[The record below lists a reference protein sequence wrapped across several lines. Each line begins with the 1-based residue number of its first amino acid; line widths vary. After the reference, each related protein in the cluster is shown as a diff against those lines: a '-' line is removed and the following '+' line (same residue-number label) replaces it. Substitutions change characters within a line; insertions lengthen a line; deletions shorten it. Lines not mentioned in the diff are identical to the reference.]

1 MRLEYPLTSNLMTH
15 IVCEAR
21 SIQKVLD
28 ESLGISTTQ
37 YRILSTLQRLG
48 GGQAPGAV
56 ARRLRLT
63 CGAVTAAAEGL
74 EEAGLVVKTRSDQ
87 DRRSKSLALT
97 EAGAEKI
104 CEAEK
109 VVALHV
115 EQLWRPLPEEHRQ
128 VILAGIVSNDRT
140 QRPSEPRGNMRAVS
154 LYIDDFLIVSSL
166 LSGTVRS
173 HGMPVGA
180 FRVLFELGSG
190 EDGAG
195 GARSAGGARYQFQL
209 CNNLLM
215 SANEVSKAA
224 DWLVGRGMLGRSYP
238 PGDQRVVELR
248 LTEAGR
254 ARMEE
259 TAEDVDEMFVR
270 GSYETSEEERRAY
283 REIADIVVERAKQ
296 ARRQMGLA

>member
-15 IVCEAR
+15 TVCEAR
-21 SIQKVLD
+21 SIQRVLND
-28 ESLGISTTQ
+28 ASGISVTQ

-48 GGQAPGAV
+48 SGQAPGAV

-63 CGAVTAAAEGL
+63 GGAVTTAAEGL
-74 EEAGLVVKTRSDQ
+74 EAAGLIVKERSED
-87 DRRSKSLALT
+87 DRRSKRLALT

-104 CEAEK
+104 GEAER

-128 VILAGIVSNDRT
+128 VILSGIVSNDRA

-166 LSGTVRS
+166 LTSTVRACGLGVS
-173 HGMPVGA
+173 A
-180 FRVLFELGSG
+180 FRVLFELAVNEGP
-190 EDGAG
+190 
-195 GARSAGGARYQFQL
+195 RSQFQL

-215 SANEVSKAA
+215 SANEVSKAVDGLA
-224 DWLVGRGMLGRSYP
+224 GRGMLERSYP

-248 LTEAGR
+248 LTSAGR
-254 ARMEE
+254 ALTEA
-259 TAEDVDEMFVR
+259 TAEEVDAMFAR
-270 GSYETSEEERRAY
+270 GSYETTVEERRAY